1 MKRYIKQVQSP
12 NDTRLTMT
20 AQDLQ
25 QEREFIQKEIFRHE
39 QLVMA
44 ACGFEFDI
52 QLVNPLVERY
62 MQVLYP
68 NHFSSKSSPLRIL
81 AISVAN
87 DSCFTYAN
95 LVYSTQSVAM
105 ACVIF
110 SASLQGLPMMF
121 AEETPTNHV
130 LD

>member
-1 MKRYIKQVQSP
+1 MKRYMKQVQAGGE
-12 NDTRLTMT
+12 TRITMT

-25 QEREFIQKEIFRHE
+25 HEREYIQKEIFRHE
-39 QLVMA
+39 QLVIA

-52 QLVNPLVERY
+52 KLVNPYVERY
-62 MQVLYP
+62 MQLLYP

-105 ACVIF
+105 ACVV
-110 SASLQGLPMMF
+110 F
-121 AEETPTNHV
+121 AT
-130 LD
+130 